1 MPIDPGLSRW
11 QTDDR
16 RSGSSTPN
24 DPDRVRPATPGRDER
39 RCSLDGNIGSRSLVE
54 EVTRR
59 DDRHTQIDRR
69 AAWGHSSRI
78 CRRRSHP
85 ATGDSTRH
93 DGADLTKTRRARL
106 SITRHRLHRIS
117 AHEMPPSATRPLF
130 EKWFPA
136 PLPFPPRPGGGAPLP
151 HRHWPSH
158 PARRVHPP
166 PYGRPSPARG
176 TLVLRLGACRCHAA
190 GSGTVSIR
198 LPNHRSAMAMEFG
211 QMRSGR
217 VSSLQPA
224 ETSTRAWAIIRMI
237 AVEVARDRKYWSGL
251 CASR

>member
-1 MPIDPGLSRW
+1 MSRLSRMCVVPREGWEKYVQRYVILPMCDRGRHPDTVTMPIDPGLSRW

-136 PLPFPPRPGGGAPLP
+136 PLPFPP
-151 HRHWPSH
+151 
-158 PARRVHPP
+158 
-166 PYGRPSPARG
+166 
-176 TLVLRLGACRCHAA
+176 
-190 GSGTVSIR
+190 
-198 LPNHRSAMAMEFG
+198 
-211 QMRSGR
+211 
-217 VSSLQPA
+217 
-224 ETSTRAWAIIRMI
+224 
-237 AVEVARDRKYWSGL
+237 
-251 CASR
+251 